1 MIITKTPYRISFF
14 GGGSDY
20 PEWFNKNHGEVISTT
35 INKFIYISCRF
46 LPHFFRH
53 KYRVVYSKIENV
65 KNYNQIKHNAV
76 KQILKYYDFNDGLE
90 IHYDGDLPA
99 RSGMG
104 SSSCFVVG
112 LLHALMKL
120 KNKKINSN
128 ILSTKS
134 IFLERN
140 LMYENVGLQDQIAAS
155 YGGFNS
161 IKFSKTNFRVSKI
174 NCSNK
179 FKATLNKNLF
189 LVYTGIS
196 RTAQKIANSY
206 TNKLSYN
213 KRENIKN
220 ILKIVER
227 AKKTIKQNN
236 CDDFGRLLHETWVEK
251 RSLSTSVTTNKIDN
265 LYDKGLKNG
274 ALGGKLLGAGGGGFI
289 LFYVENKKIPNFKRA
304 FSSNI
309 LVPVNLSDKGS
320 EVIFYE
326 K

>member
-1 MIITKTPYRISFF
+1 M
-14 GGGSDY
+14 
-20 PEWFNKNHGEVISTT
+20 H
-35 INKFIYISCRF
+35 
-46 LPHFFRH
+46 
-53 KYRVVYSKIENV
+53 
-65 KNYNQIKHNAV
+65 
-76 KQILKYYDFNDGLE
+76 
-90 IHYDGDLPA
+90 
-99 RSGMG
+99 
-104 SSSCFVVG
+104 
-112 LLHALMKL
+112 
-120 KNKKINSN
+120 
-128 ILSTKS
+128 
-134 IFLERN
+134 
-140 LMYENVGLQDQIAAS
+140 ENVGLQDQIAAS

-174 NCSNK
+174 NCSSK

-309 LVPVNLSDKGS
+309 LVPVNLSNKGS